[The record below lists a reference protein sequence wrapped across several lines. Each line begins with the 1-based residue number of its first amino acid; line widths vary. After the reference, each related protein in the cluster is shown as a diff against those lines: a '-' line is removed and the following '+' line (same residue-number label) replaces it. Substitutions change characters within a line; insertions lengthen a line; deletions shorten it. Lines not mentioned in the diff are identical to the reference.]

1 MIGQFRCAT
10 LAAMSLS
17 EVVAEYRAAK
27 KALDDV
33 RPRLFAAIAAAAAG
47 GQRQVDIARETGF
60 TRERVR
66 QICREAG
73 VEATE

>member
-1 MIGQFRCAT
+1 MG
-10 LAAMSLS
+10 LP
-17 EVVAEYRAAK
+17 EVAAEYRAAK

-33 RPRLFAAIAAAAAG
+33 RPRLFAAIAAAALE

-60 TRERVR
+60 TRERIR

-73 VEATE
+73 VEPGE